1 MASYPE
7 RPPIQIER
15 EPEIVTPTATHLRL
29 KRHCHFSL
37 TEAIRPGE
45 SLPLVCEEGYRLE
58 RFRDPRSRARLPM
71 LAASVSAEH
80 LFDVFLDLLQP
91 LGESVH
97 AVLETSH
104 DSIDDWHDDLRRSDI
119 DLPVLASHLCEH
131 EDLLLNDGC
140 TGIAVIARGRP
151 VEVQFDEH
159 KLLYV
164 FALDLK
170 PFRRILRFHGIQR
183 VDGMRLIAEC
193 EHLHHTTTE
202 YGEEFRHLSHEI
214 GAGDF
219 ESVLSDEC
227 GEWMGS

>member
-1 MASYPE
+1 MAFDRE
-7 RPPIQIER
+7 PPPTLIER
-15 EPEIVTPTATHLRL
+15 EPEIVTPTATPIRL
-29 KRHCHFSL
+29 KRRCHFSL
-37 TEAIRPGE
+37 TEAIRPGH
-45 SLPLVCEEGYRLE
+45 SQPLVCQEGYRLE
-58 RFRDPRSRARLPM
+58 RFRDPLSRARMPM

-80 LFDVFLDLLQP
+80 LFEVFLDLLQP

-104 DSIDDWHDDLRRSDI
+104 DSIDDCHDDLRRSDI

-131 EDLLLNDGC
+131 EELLLNDGC
-140 TGIAVIARGRP
+140 TGVAVIARGRP

-164 FALDLK
+164 FAHDLK
-170 PFRRILRFHGIQR
+170 PFRRVLRFHGIQR
-183 VDGMRLIAEC
+183 VEGMRLIAEC
-193 EHLHHTTTE
+193 EHLHHTTKE
-202 YGEEFRHLSHEI
+202 YAEELRQMSYDI

-219 ESVLSDEC
+219 ASVLSDEC